1 MRPNLFIAVAL
12 FFATGIQRAP
22 GEVKAH
28 SVSTSRQ
35 FIVFGT
41 DVRVRGAMCDLAER
55 TKADLLQILALPDEW
70 KTPLI
75 INLDYPQ
82 ANLPELAPARLDLS
96 QIGSGL
102 KLQLNL
108 LVTGDLNGREVQ
120 RELLR
125 AILLEIIYRSR
136 PNVAAGTPYTT
147 PPDWLVDGILQ
158 LSPGHN
164 SDEAAQ
170 LLASL
175 VAADK
180 ISPLDEVVRQKR
192 DLLEPASRKVHDAYA
207 MALVQLLIDS
217 PDGRRNIAQYLR
229 DLPDAPNDAMA
240 DLQTHFPAVFSGGSS
255 GKWWALSVARLSATD
270 RYQILSAEETSKQLE
285 RLLRLSIPGPDGEL
299 KNYRL
304 DEYPRYLKLP
314 ASRRALLDRSEEFL
328 LLSARAHPSY
338 RLIVQEYYALTNLL
352 ARGKTKRVSARLE
365 RVAGYRAAV
374 DGQDHDMGDY
384 INWFEATQLK
394 TMSGAFSEVLKAAG
408 EEQQGPPRRRDAIS
422 VYLDSIEASL

>member
-1 MRPNLFIAVAL
+1 MRFKLFIAIAL
-12 FFATGIQRAP
+12 FFDAGICRAP
-22 GEVKAH
+22 GDVKAH

-41 DVRVRGAMCDLAER
+41 EVGVRGAMCDLAER
-55 TKADLLQILALPDEW
+55 TKADLLQIFALPDAW

-82 ANLPELAPARLDLS
+82 ANLPELLPAHLDFS

-125 AILLEIIYRSR
+125 AILLEMIYRSR

-147 PPDWLVDGILQ
+147 PPDWLVDGVLQ
-158 LSPGHN
+158 LAPGHD

-175 VAADK
+175 VVADK
-180 ISPLDEVVRQKR
+180 ISPLEEVVRQKR
-192 DLLEPASRKVHDAYA
+192 DLLDPASRKMHDAYA
-207 MALVQLLIDS
+207 MALVQLLLDS
-217 PDGRRNIAQYLR
+217 PDGRRNVVHYLN

-240 DLQTHFPAVFSGGSS
+240 DLQAHFPSVLGAASGR
-255 GKWWALSVARLSATD
+255 WWALSVARLSATD
-270 RYQILSAEETSKQLE
+270 RYRILSAEETSKQVE
-285 RLLRLSIPGPDGEL
+285 RLLRIFIPGPDGKGKDYAL
-299 KNYRL
+299 N
-304 DEYPRYLKLP
+304 EYARYLKLP
-314 ASRRALLDRSEEFL
+314 ASRRALLEASQEFL
-328 LLSARAHPSY
+328 VLSARAHPSY
-338 RLIVQEYYALTNLL
+338 RLIVQEYYALTSLL

-374 DGQDHDMGDY
+374 DGQGRDIDDY
-384 INWFEATQLK
+384 VNWFEATQLK
-394 TMSGAFSEVLKAAG
+394 TMSGAFSEVLKAAS
-408 EEQQGPPRRRDAIS
+408 EEENGPPRRRDAIS